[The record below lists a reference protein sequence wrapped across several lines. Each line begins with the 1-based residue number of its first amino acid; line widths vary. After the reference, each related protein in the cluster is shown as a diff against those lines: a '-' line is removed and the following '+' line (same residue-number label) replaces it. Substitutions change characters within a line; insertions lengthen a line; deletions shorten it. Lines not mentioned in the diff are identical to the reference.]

1 MMTQSPSDHV
11 TKSPSRAAWVFVW
24 LLLLAVPAVAQSR
37 LECSSLASKI
47 LKRNIPYCVLLPP
60 SYDTQPK
67 QTYPILYFLHG
78 LGDNERSLLNTGAI
92 NLIDDL
98 RAQHQIGD
106 FLIAT
111 PAGGRTFYID
121 SAEGK
126 VRYSQFFL
134 KEFLPYIEGKYRFA
148 KEKGRAARAISG
160 MSMGGYGALR
170 FAFARPDLFSSV
182 SAESAA
188 LITDPPAELDRA
200 IRAGTPLGALL
211 GPVFGGPIDVAHWN
225 ANNPILLAHRNRAQ
239 LARLRIAFNCG
250 DHDDY
255 GFEAGASALDAQLTR
270 DRIAHDFHLYP
281 GGHNLPYFLSHFAE
295 LMIFHWQGFDTKSPS
310 PM

>member
-1 MMTQSPSDHV
+1 M
-11 TKSPSRAAWVFVW
+11 
-24 LLLLAVPAVAQSR
+24 LLSLLAPLHAQSR
-37 LECSSLASKI
+37 LECSSLNSKI
-47 LKRNIPYCVLLPP
+47 LHRSVPYCVLLPP
-60 SYDTQPK
+60 SYETQPK

-78 LGDNERSLLNTGAI
+78 LGDNERTLLNTGAM

-98 RAQHQIGD
+98 RAQHQVGD
-106 FLIAT
+106 FLVAT

-121 SAEGK
+121 SADGK
-126 VRYSQFFL
+126 VRYAQFFL
-134 KEFLPYIEGKYRFA
+134 KEFLPHIEGKYRFA
-148 KEKGRAARAISG
+148 RDKGRAARAISG

-200 IRAGTPLGALL
+200 IRGGTPLGALL

-239 LARLRIAFNCG
+239 LARVRIDFNCG

-255 GFEAGASALDAQLTR
+255 GFEAGASALDQQLTR
-270 DRIAHDFHLYP
+270 DHVAHEFHLYP
-281 GGHNLPYFLSHFAE
+281 GGHNLPYFLSHFSE
-295 LMIFHWQGFDTKSPS
+295 LMVFHWKSFS
-310 PM
+310 GK